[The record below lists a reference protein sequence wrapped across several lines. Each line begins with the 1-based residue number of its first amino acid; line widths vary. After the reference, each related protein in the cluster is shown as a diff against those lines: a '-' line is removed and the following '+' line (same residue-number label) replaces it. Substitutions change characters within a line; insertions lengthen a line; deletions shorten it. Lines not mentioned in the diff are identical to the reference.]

1 MKKWLCV
8 GVVSMI
14 FMVGTAFA
22 GEYTVQKKAGD
33 YTVDI
38 RMDKNPPVV
47 GANQVEV
54 AVKDKA
60 GKAVTDA
67 DTIGQIIVVA
77 GLIGQVVPFMKSGA
91 VAGVIDYVQYDGSYR
106 AAEMLFKLAKAG
118 KAGWTKV
125 LQSYKKDYPANKLEL
140 QGFGW
145 VTATK
150 VNMQKWPEIGWI
162 MTLDD
167 HQKKYPKVWALL
179 K

>member
-1 MKKWLCV
+1 MIKGVWEMKKWLCV

-22 GEYTVQKKAGD
+22 GEYAVQKKAGD

-67 DTIGQIIVVA
+67 KV
-77 GLIGQVVPFMKSGA
+77 QVIASMPAMPGMPAMENKA
-91 VAGVIDYVQYDGSYR
+91 DAKIDGGKYKAKIDLSMGGSWNMSVR
-106 AAEMLFKLAKAG
+106 ITQGGKTAIAK
-118 KAGWTKV
+118 WTV
-125 LQSYKKDYPANKLEL
+125 DAR
-140 QGFGW
+140 
-145 VTATK
+145 
-150 VNMQKWPEIGWI
+150 
-162 MTLDD
+162 
-167 HQKKYPKVWALL
+167 
-179 K
+179 

>member
-60 GKAVTDA
+60 GTAVTDA
-67 DTIGQIIVVA
+67 KV
-77 GLIGQVVPFMKSGA
+77 QVIASMPAMPGMPAMENKA
-91 VAGVIDYVQYDGSYR
+91 DAKIDGGKYKAKIDLSMGGSWNMSVRITQDGKT
-106 AAEMLFKLAKAG
+106 AIAK
-118 KAGWTKV
+118 WTV
-125 LQSYKKDYPANKLEL
+125 DAR
-140 QGFGW
+140 
-145 VTATK
+145 
-150 VNMQKWPEIGWI
+150 
-162 MTLDD
+162 
-167 HQKKYPKVWALL
+167 
-179 K
+179 

>member
-22 GEYTVQKKAGD
+22 GEYAVQKKAGD

-67 DTIGQIIVVA
+67 
-77 GLIGQVVPFMKSGA
+77 
-91 VAGVIDYVQYDGSYR
+91 
-106 AAEMLFKLAKAG
+106 
-118 KAGWTKV
+118 KV
-125 LQSYKKDYPANKLEL
+125 L
-140 QGFGW
+140 
-145 VTATK
+145 VTASMPSMPGMPAMENK
-150 VNMQKWPEIGWI
+150 ADAKLDGGKYKAKIDLSMGGSWNMSVRITQGGKTATAKW
-162 MTLDD
+162 TVD
-167 HQKKYPKVWALL
+167 AR
-179 K
+179 

>member
-8 GVVSMI
+8 GVISMI

-22 GEYTVQKKAGD
+22 GEYAVQKKAGD

-67 DTIGQIIVVA
+67 KV
-77 GLIGQVVPFMKSGA
+77 QVIASMPAMPGMPAMENKTDA
-91 VAGVIDYVQYDGSYR
+91 KIDGGKYKAKIDLSMGGSWNMSVR
-106 AAEMLFKLAKAG
+106 ITQGGKTAIAKYTVDAR
-118 KAGWTKV
+118 
-125 LQSYKKDYPANKLEL
+125 
-140 QGFGW
+140 
-145 VTATK
+145 
-150 VNMQKWPEIGWI
+150 
-162 MTLDD
+162 
-167 HQKKYPKVWALL
+167 
-179 K
+179 